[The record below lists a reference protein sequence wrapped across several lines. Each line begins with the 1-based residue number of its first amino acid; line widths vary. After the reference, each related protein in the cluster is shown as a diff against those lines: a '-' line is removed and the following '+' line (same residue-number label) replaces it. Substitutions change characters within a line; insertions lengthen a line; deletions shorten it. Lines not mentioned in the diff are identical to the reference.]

1 MSPKVSIIIPVYN
14 AEKTLE
20 KCLNSV
26 MGQRYDNYDVI
37 LINDGSSDGS
47 DRICKEFQKKHK
59 NIVYIE
65 QDNMGASCARNAGME
80 KASGKYIVFVDS
92 DDRISADF
100 LKIMTDVARKNN
112 AQLVACEFTN
122 YDPKTGFRDR
132 RCSYDTDIKR
142 SGKSVKRELT
152 HKAFDNRSKQNL
164 TNSVCKLFLRDIIED
179 NNIRFRSNVRLF
191 EDTLF
196 VSEYYQFIDKFV
208 YIHRSMYN
216 RLLHEGS
223 EINSYKP
230 DVFNEI
236 DNTLKE
242 YFALKKKYNLSGN
255 YESRFALD
263 ICKIIIN
270 HNLLRSDNKDSI
282 SEKNSSFYRFVE
294 NSSFRRLYAGMDIKK
309 ITGRNNRIVCF
320 TVKNNLL
327 LLLLLFKKIIK

>member
-14 AEKTLE
+14 AEKTLV

-26 MGQRYDNYDVI
+26 MGQQYDNYDVI
-37 LINDGSSDGS
+37 LINDGSSDSSG
-47 DRICKEFQKKHK
+47 RICTDFQKDHK
-59 NIVYIE
+59 NVIYID
-65 QDNMGASCARNAGME
+65 QNNSGASCARNAGLE

-100 LKIMTDVARKNN
+100 LKKMTDAAQKNN

-122 YDPKTGFRDR
+122 YDPKKGFAER
-132 RCSYDTDIKR
+132 RCSYDTDVIR
-142 SGKSVKRELT
+142 SGKGVKKELT
-152 HKAFDNRSKQNL
+152 YKAFDNRSKQNL
-164 TNSVCKLFLRDIIED
+164 TNSVCKLFLRDIIEK
-179 NNIRFRSNVRLF
+179 NNIRFKSNVRLF

-196 VSEYYQFIDKFV
+196 VSEYYQFIDRFV
-208 YIHRSMYN
+208 YIHRSMYQ

-230 DVFNEI
+230 DVFKEI
-236 DNTLKE
+236 ESTLKE
-242 YFALKKKYNLSGN
+242 YFALKKKYDLSGK

-270 HNLLRSDNKDSI
+270 HNLLRADNKESI
-282 SEKNSSFYRFVE
+282 SVKNGRFYRFVQ
-294 NSSFRRLYAGMDIKK
+294 NSSFRKLYTGMDIKM